1 MSHTRVVHV
10 NGITL
15 HNLCLVEC
23 NHLLGGAFQRFKA
36 VKWNCKLSPQKVATD
51 ANGTQYIVTYKRQL
65 HGDVCQ
71 SPYFMVLADL
81 LLKDVL
87 IIHQIFLILFVL
99 CLCFPGIFLV
109 QEMLHYSILTTTRK
123 LLIVLGLWYVVV
135 GVFIFADSDVLAI
148 MEDIKGSS

>member
-1 MSHTRVVHV
+1 M
-10 NGITL
+10 
-15 HNLCLVEC
+15 
-23 NHLLGGAFQRFKA
+23 
-36 VKWNCKLSPQKVATD
+36 ATV
-51 ANGTQYIVTYKRQL
+51 ANGRYIVSYKRQL

-87 IIHQIFLILFVL
+87 IIHQIFFILFVL